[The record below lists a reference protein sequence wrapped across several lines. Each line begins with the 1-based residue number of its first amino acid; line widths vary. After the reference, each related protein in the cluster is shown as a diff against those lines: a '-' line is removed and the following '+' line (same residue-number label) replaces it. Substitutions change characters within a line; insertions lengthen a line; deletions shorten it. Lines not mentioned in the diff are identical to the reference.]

1 MVAHLN
7 LVRFLAMKFVNRGEP
22 LDDLVQ
28 VGTLGLL
35 KAIDRFDPERGV
47 EFTTYATPTIVG
59 EIKRHFRDKGWA
71 VKVPRR
77 LQELNQS
84 VNRSVETLAIELGRS
99 PTVAELAERLN
110 ASEEEIL
117 EAQELGQAYNLLSL
131 DSEVGGDGDKK
142 SQTLADTVGMT
153 DTGMELLEDRAN
165 LERAFHVLDRPRTR
179 DHLPALLRI
188 RFANRDRR
196 EAASLAD
203 ARVAPAGQG
212 ARKTARRPRRLRA
225 LDLALAWPLR
235 RPSGGSV
242 RRGRCRGPLFCYH
255 FALTPMKSQELRQA
269 WIDFFVAK
277 GHKPL
282 PSAGLIPD
290 EMSTT
295 LFTIA
300 GMEQFVPVFL
310 GEQPPPAPRA
320 VTVQRCLRVAGAK
333 SDIENVG
340 RTGRHGTFL
349 EMLGQLQLRRL
360 LQARGD
366 RLGLGV
372 RHRT

>member
-1 MVAHLN
+1 MREELVVAHLN

-35 KAIDRFDPERGV
+35 KAIDRFDTERGV

-84 VNRSVETLAIELGRS
+84 VNRSVDALAIELGRS

-165 LERAFHVLDRPRTR
+165 LERAFHVLTGRERVIIYLRFYESVSQTEIAAR
-179 DHLPALLRI
+179 LQVSQMHVSRLQAKALEKLRG
-188 RFANRDRR
+188 A
-196 EAASLAD
+196 LAD
-203 ARVAPAGQG
+203 
-212 ARKTARRPRRLRA
+212 
-225 LDLALAWPLR
+225 
-235 RPSGGSV
+235 
-242 RRGRCRGPLFCYH
+242 
-255 FALTPMKSQELRQA
+255 
-269 WIDFFVAK
+269 
-277 GHKPL
+277 
-282 PSAGLIPD
+282 
-290 EMSTT
+290 
-295 LFTIA
+295 
-300 GMEQFVPVFL
+300 
-310 GEQPPPAPRA
+310 
-320 VTVQRCLRVAGAK
+320 
-333 SDIENVG
+333 
-340 RTGRHGTFL
+340 
-349 EMLGQLQLRRL
+349 
-360 LQARGD
+360 
-366 RLGLGV
+366 
-372 RHRT
+372 